1 MRSDGQR
8 FRLLSRRAAILG
20 AGKAALLAVLVGRM
34 YQLQIVES
42 ERFRT
47 LARENRISVRLLAPS
62 RGLIVDRH
70 GRPLA
75 RNLELYRVK
84 LAAYGPV
91 DVMRTLERLGSLVS
105 VGDDAR
111 RRVLREIQ
119 HYYGH
124 GSVTVYESLDWTD
137 VAKIEVNAPDLSG
150 VSVELGETR
159 NYPYGK
165 NTSHLVGYVSVVSE
179 RERRGTPSLML
190 SQLLTGKRGIEA
202 IYERSLRGQPG
213 NSEVEVNSLGR
224 VIRELG
230 RQEPRAGADVRIALD
245 LDLQLLA
252 TERLSKERSAAAVLM
267 DVENGEVL
275 VQASVPGY
283 DPNEFVSGLS
293 PGAWEQVVNDPM
305 RPLVDRTIAG
315 AYAPG
320 STFKMVVALAALE
333 GGIVGKEHRVFC
345 RGHVDLG
352 RHRFHCWKKG
362 GHSWMDMVAAIQNSC
377 DVYFYDLAKRLGPD
391 RIAAMARRL
400 GFGVRTG
407 IGLAGERQGI
417 VPSTA
422 WKKKNRNEPWY
433 RGETF
438 NYGIGQ
444 GYLLATPLQLAVMTA
459 RIANAHEAVT
469 PRLLRLSQEETWKSD
484 FEELGIS
491 SASLSVVRKAMF
503 RVCNAQGGTAYR
515 ARIREKGMEMSGKTG
530 TSQVRRISRSE
541 RVTGVRKNKDRP
553 WEERD
558 HSLFVGYAP
567 SDHPKY
573 AVSVIVEH
581 GGSGSA
587 VAAPIAR
594 EILLAAQKRR
604 ALRLQGPLPGV
615 PRDREDI

>member
-8 FRLLSRRAAILG
+8 LRLLSRRAAILG
-20 AGKAALLAVLVGRM
+20 AGKAVLLSVLAGRM

-47 LARENRISVRLLAPS
+47 LARENRISARLLAPS

-91 DVMRTLERLGSLVS
+91 DVTRTLDRLGTLVT
-105 VGDDAR
+105 VGEDAR
-111 RRVLREIQ
+111 QRILRELKR
-119 HYYGH
+119 YYGH
-124 GSVTVYESLDWTD
+124 GSVTVYESLDWKD

-165 NTSHLVGYVSVVSE
+165 SVSHLVGYVSVVSE
-179 RERRGTPSLML
+179 RERRNRPVLML
-190 SQLLTGKRGIEA
+190 SRLLTGKRGIES
-202 IYERSLRGQPG
+202 IHERSLRGQPG
-213 NSEVEVNSLGR
+213 ASEVEVNSLGR

-230 RQEPRAGADVRIALD
+230 RREPRAGADVRAALD

-252 TERLSKERSAAAVLM
+252 TERLNRQRSAAAVLM
-267 DVENGEVL
+267 DIENGEVL
-275 VQASVPGY
+275 VQAAVPGY
-283 DPNEFVSGLS
+283 DPNEFVGGLS
-293 PGAWEQVVNDPM
+293 PESWQRLMNDPM
-305 RPLVDRTIAG
+305 KPLLDRTVAG
-315 AYAPG
+315 VYAPG

-333 GGIVGKEHRVFC
+333 NGIVGKEHRVFC
-345 RGHVDLG
+345 AGHVEVGG
-352 RHRFHCWKKG
+352 RDFHCWKKG
-362 GHSWMDMVAAIQNSC
+362 GHGRMDMMGAIQHSC

-391 RIAAMARRL
+391 RIAAMAERL
-400 GFGVRTG
+400 GFGARTG
-407 IGLAGERQGI
+407 IGLAGEREGL
-417 VPSTA
+417 VPSRA
-422 WKKKNRNEPWY
+422 WKKRNRGESWY
-433 RGETF
+433 LGETF

-444 GYLLATPLQLAVMTA
+444 GYLLSTPLQLAVMTA

-469 PRLLRLSQEETWKSD
+469 PRLLRLPREEAWKSD
-484 FEELGIS
+484 FEKLGIS
-491 SASLSVVRKAMF
+491 AASLSVVREAMF
-503 RVCNAQGGTAYR
+503 RVCNAERGTAWR
-515 ARIREKGMEMSGKTG
+515 ARIRDKGMEMSGKTG
-530 TSQVRRISRSE
+530 TSQVRRITRSE
-541 RVTGVRKNKDRP
+541 RLTGVRKNKDRP

-567 SDHPKY
+567 SHRPKY

-594 EILLAAQKRR
+594 DILLAAQKRR
-604 ALRLQGPLPGV
+604 ALLRDGPPPDP